1 MKLRE
6 YQENAVKFH
15 LDHSSSYSAVDMGLG
30 KTRIALTWAV
40 KVLQRDPKVN
50 GILVIAPLMTVH
62 TTWPDEVE
70 KWNIP
75 LNYSVLHGKHKQLA
89 LEKDADLYIIN
100 FEGLPW
106 LFDALKDYYKVHKKL
121 PFQGLILDEG
131 SMVKASNTQR
141 FKILKHLVPALS
153 KWRIILSGTPAPN
166 TLMDLWSQYFL
177 LDGGERLGKGITKF
191 RQEYFI
197 QRDRR
202 GFVWDIRDGSDKK
215 IYEAI
220 SDITY
225 RLDVKDHLS
234 LPPILYETVDIRLP
248 DKLLKSYKEL
258 EKEFFTELNDT
269 DSVEAFSVMSLS
281 MKLRQFVQGAV
292 YDPDDADL
300 PADRRRVIPVHQ
312 EKLKALQ
319 SLVESSGTGILCAI
333 QFRFELEI
341 IRKKFPN
348 APVIAGGVSKKEAT
362 KHIRDWNAGKVP
374 LLLCHPAS
382 LSHGVNLQDGSSIVL
397 WYGLTWSYEQYAQFN
412 ARLYRSGQRK
422 TVVVHHLV
430 AKNTIDT
437 KVYRALKR
445 KCKGMNE
452 LLMYLK
458 DKH

>member
-1 MKLRE
+1 
-6 YQENAVKFH
+6 
-15 LDHSSSYSAVDMGLG
+15 
-30 KTRIALTWAV
+30 
-40 KVLQRDPKVN
+40 
-50 GILVIAPLMTVH
+50 
-62 TTWPDEVE
+62 
-70 KWNIP
+70 
-75 LNYSVLHGKHKQLA
+75 
-89 LEKDADLYIIN
+89 
-100 FEGLPW
+100 
-106 LFDALKDYYKVHKKL
+106 
-121 PFQGLILDEG
+121 
-131 SMVKASNTQR
+131 MVKANNTKR

-166 TLMDLWSQYFL
+166 SLMDLWTQYFL
-177 LDGGERLGKGITKF
+177 LDDGERLGKGITKF

-202 GFVWDIRDGSDKK
+202 GFVWDIREGSDKK
-215 IYEAI
+215 IYNAI

-225 RLDVKDHLS
+225 RLDAKDHLS

-248 DKLLKSYKEL
+248 DGVMKSYKEL
-258 EKEFFTELNDT
+258 EKEFFTELNET

-300 PADRRRVIPVHQ
+300 PSDRRRVIPVHQ

-319 SLVESSGTGILCAI
+319 SLVESSGSGILCAI
-333 QFRFELEI
+333 QFRFELEM
-341 IRKKFPN
+341 IRKKFPK

-362 KHIRDWNAGKVP
+362 KHIRDWNAGKIP

-412 ARLYRSGQRK
+412 ARLHRSGQRN

-430 AKNTIDT
+430 AKDTIDT
-437 KVYRALKR
+437 KVYRAIKR
-445 KCKGMNE
+445 KCRGMNE
-452 LLMYLK
+452 LLTYLK
-458 DKH
+458 EK

>member
-1 MKLRE
+1 MRLRE

-15 LDHSSSYSAVDMGLG
+15 LDNPSSYSAVDMGLG
-30 KTRIALTWAV
+30 KTLIALTWAT

-62 TTWPDEVE
+62 TTWPDEIK

-75 LNYSVLHGKHKQLA
+75 LTYSVLHGKHKQQA
-89 LEKDADLYIIN
+89 LGEDVDLYIIN

-106 LFDALKDYYKVHKKL
+106 LSDTLKDYYKVHKKL

-131 SMVKASNTQR
+131 SMVKAPNTKR

-177 LDGGERLGKGITKF
+177 LDGGKRLGRGITKF
-191 RQEYFI
+191 RHGYFI

-202 GFVWDIRDGSDKK
+202 GFVWDIREGSDKK

-225 RLDVKDHLS
+225 RLDAKDHLS
-234 LPPILYETVDIRLP
+234 LPPILYETIDIRLP
-248 DKLLKSYKEL
+248 DKVLKSYKEL
-258 EKEFFTELNDT
+258 ENEFFTELNDT

-412 ARLYRSGQRK
+412 ARLHRSGQRK

-452 LLMYLK
+452 LLTYLK